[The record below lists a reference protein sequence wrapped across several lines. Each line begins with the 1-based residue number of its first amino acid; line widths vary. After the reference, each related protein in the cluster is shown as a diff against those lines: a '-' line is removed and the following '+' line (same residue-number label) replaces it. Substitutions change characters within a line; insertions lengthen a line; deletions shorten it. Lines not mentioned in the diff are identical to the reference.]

1 MAFIVSL
8 LAGFLPMLFFAGF
21 LYWLDRYEKEPKIL
35 VGIVFIWGAVFAAAA
50 AFITNSILGVG
61 IFFFTNSEAATNLA
75 SGSIIAPL
83 VEESLKAFAVL
94 VIFVIYRREFDSIL
108 DGILYAGVAALG
120 FAATENV
127 YYIYT
132 MGYQQSG
139 WQGLWELIFI
149 RVVVVAWQ
157 HPFYTAFIGIGLA
170 VARLSPNGFVRFLAP
185 ILGWCA
191 AVFTHAF
198 HNTMAGLGS
207 GLLCFA
213 GTFLDWT
220 GWIMMFLFILWNIGR
235 ERELLKKYLEDEVG
249 LNILTAEQY
258 QTAISTVMQSAVKFG
273 SLFSGHYQNTKRFY
287 NLCAELAH
295 KKHQVERLGDEDGNN
310 DRINNLRQEISGLSR
325 QLLTQ

>member
-8 LAGFLPMLFFAGF
+8 LAGFIPMLIFAGF

-50 AFITNSILGVG
+50 AFITNSILGIGV
-61 IFFFTNSEAATNLA
+61 FFFTNSEAATNLA

-94 VIFVIYRREFDSIL
+94 VIFLVYRREFDSIL

-132 MGYQQSG
+132 MGYMETG

-149 RVVVVAWQ
+149 RVIVVAWQ

-170 VARLSPNGFVRFLAP
+170 VARLSPNGLVRFFAP

-198 HNTMAGLGS
+198 HNTMASMGS

-220 GWIMMFLFILWNIGR
+220 GWVMMFLFILWNINR
-235 ERELLKKYLEDEVG
+235 ERNLVRKYLKDEVD
-249 LNILTAEQY
+249 LRVLTPDQY
-258 QTAISTVMQSAVKFG
+258 QTASSAILQSAEKLG
-273 SLFSGHYQNTKRFY
+273 KLFSGNYRKINRFY

-295 KKHQVERLGDEDGNN
+295 KKHQNEKLGNEDGNLQ
-310 DRINNLRQEISGLSR
+310 RITSLRKEIYTLSQ
-325 QLLTQ
+325 QLLT

>member
-8 LAGFLPMLFFAGF
+8 LAGFVPMLLFAGF
-21 LYWLDRYEKEPKIL
+21 LYWLDRYEKEPKFL
-35 VGIVFIWGAVFAAAA
+35 VAVVFIWGAVFAAGA
-50 AFITNSILGVG
+50 AFVTNSILGISV
-61 IFFFTNSEAATNLA
+61 FFFTSSEAASNLA

-94 VIFVIYRREFDSIL
+94 VIFLIYRTEFDSIL

-132 MGYQQSG
+132 MGYLESG
-139 WQGLWELIFI
+139 WQGLWDLIFI

-170 VARLSPNGFVRFLAP
+170 VARLSPNGLVRFISP
-185 ILGWCA
+185 ILGWSA

-198 HNTMAGLGS
+198 HNTMASLGS

-213 GTFLDWT
+213 GTFLDWS
-220 GWIMMFLFILWNIGR
+220 GWIMMFIFILWNINR
-235 ERELLKKYLEDEVG
+235 EKKLLVKYLQDEVQ
-249 LNILTAEQY
+249 LNTLTPEQY
-258 QTAISTVMQSAVKFG
+258 QTAGSALLQNGEKFG
-273 SLFSGHYQNTKRFY
+273 SLFTGRYRKTSRFY
-287 NLCAELAH
+287 SLCAELAH
-295 KKHQVERLGDEDGNN
+295 KKKQFEKLGNEGGNSEIIR
-310 DRINNLRQEISGLSR
+310 DLRREISGLS
-325 QLLTQ
+325 TQIQT